1 MPIFRPIEFGKYL
14 LLDRIAVGGMAELY
28 RAKIRGIEGFEK
40 LVAIK
45 KIHPHLTTEKNLI
58 DSFID
63 EAKLAALLHHQN
75 IIQIYNFG
83 SMEDTYFIA
92 MEYLFGK
99 DLRFII
105 KKSKEKGQPLNLEN
119 ALYIASRIC
128 AGLDYAHNLKDFHGH
143 SLNIIHRDIGPHNI
157 FVTFDGQ
164 IKIIDFG
171 IAKAAIQHTMTQVGS
186 IKGKIAYMSP
196 EQALGKPIDHR
207 SDIFSIGIVLYE
219 MVTYRQ
225 MFEGDAFEAYAKVR
239 EAKFEPLGK
248 IKKNLPRKLHKILN
262 KALAKE
268 PEQRYQSAEEMLID
282 LEMCISKLS
291 FRPSDRTLSQYMKEL
306 FEDEANTEELAM
318 NEAFSMDHEEELE
331 VEEDH
336 TTSRVVIDKGVKS
349 EKRKGARYLYITLAT
364 VLIALGMIFG
374 IMMIDNP
381 GSKRI
386 KKNADLGNR
395 HLASDS
401 SGISQPAADSNGVL
415 TDTVSS
421 SGSLQSA
428 GFPQSVPLDPELSAL
443 LETANALIESES
455 FDEAIAFF
463 EDILV
468 NKPFMAEKILGP
480 YSKAL
485 EGQAAKM
492 MKTDQEEAKA
502 LLLKSIMLNPE
513 SAQGHYLLGRLYS
526 KQKNN
531 AGAIA
536 SYQKAVELDPQ
547 MTEAF
552 FNLGYSYAI
561 NKDYIKAEEMYQR
574 VIELSPPFLDEALFN
589 LALVQVK
596 LGNPQQGIE
605 NLEQAIKVNPEN
617 KQAKKLLK
625 QLNQRAGQ
633 KG

>member
-1 MPIFRPIEFGKYL
+1 M
-14 LLDRIAVGGMAELY
+14 LLDKIAVGGMAELY

-40 LVAIK
+40 LIAIK
-45 KIHPHLTTEKNLI
+45 KIHPHLTADKNLI
-58 DSFID
+58 SSFID
-63 EAKLAALLHHQN
+63 EAKLAALLQHQN
-75 IIQIYNFG
+75 IVQIYNFG
-83 SMEDTYFIA
+83 SMEDAYFIA

-105 KKSKEKGQPLNLEN
+105 KKSKQKGQPLNLEN

-157 FVTFDGQ
+157 FITFDGQ

-171 IAKAAIQHTMTQVGS
+171 IAKAATQHTMTQVGS

-196 EQALGKPIDHR
+196 EQALGKSVDHR

-219 MVTYRQ
+219 MVTYKQ
-225 MFEGDAFEAYAKVR
+225 MFEGDNFEAYAKVR
-239 EAKFEPLGK
+239 EAKFEPPEK

-268 PEQRYQSAEEMLID
+268 PERRYQSAEEMLID

-291 FRPSDRTLSQYMKEL
+291 FRPSDRTLSRYMKAL

-318 NEAFSMDHEEELE
+318 CEAPPMDYEEELE
-331 VEEDH
+331 VEEDNE
-336 TTSRVVIDKGVKS
+336 TSRVVINEVDMP
-349 EKRKGARYLYITLAT
+349 EKRKGQRYLYITLAT

-374 IMMIDNP
+374 IMMIENP
-381 GSKRI
+381 VSKWV
-386 KKNADLGNR
+386 KKNADLANR
-395 HLASDS
+395 HLFSDLSGITQPAEDS
-401 SGISQPAADSNGVL
+401 SVVQKDL
-415 TDTVSS
+415 VSS
-421 SGSLQSA
+421 SGSFQSA
-428 GFPQSVPLDPELSAL
+428 GFPESVPLDPELTAL
-443 LETANALIESES
+443 LETANALIESEH
-455 FDEAIAFF
+455 FDEAIALF
-463 EDILV
+463 EDIMV
-468 NKPFMAEKILGP
+468 NKPFMTEKILGP
-480 YSKAL
+480 YSEAL
-485 EGQAAKM
+485 ESQASKLI
-492 MKTDQEEAKA
+492 KTDQEEAKA

-513 SAQGHYLLGRLYS
+513 SVQGHYLLGRLYS

-536 SYQKAVELDPQ
+536 SYQKAVELNPQ

-596 LGNPQQGIE
+596 LGNLQRGIE
-605 NLEQAIKVNPEN
+605 NLEQAIEVNPEN
-617 KQAKKLLK
+617 NQAKKLLQ
-625 QLNQRAGQ
+625 QLNQKAGQ